1 MFYITVVGN
10 DTFDRSIDIL
20 QLVLPE
26 LLLLLGILALCIWA
40 FCSYFVRTVVQPLN
54 SFNDQMEGITETNLS
69 ARIPLNATQNELN
82 RTAKSFNEMLNR
94 LQQAF
99 EFQKSFVHHASHE
112 LRTPLASMLAQTEA
126 ALKRNLTADE
136 FKLVLQSLREDQ
148 QEMIDLTNSLLLLS
162 QYEKIT
168 SNDGWPLVRIDEI
181 LYDIITVMKRTFTN
195 INISV
200 EFLYLPDNDV
210 YLSVRGNDALLKSA
224 FRNLIKN
231 AYQYS
236 EDRTVQITI
245 EANESSISIHFENQG
260 KQISDDDQVRLFIPF
275 FRGQNAQRKKGFGLG
290 LSIVKRI
297 IVLHQGSIEYTPIS
311 TERNKFSIRFFK
323 HESGQATAAIDAL
336 LNSR

>member
-1 MFYITVVGN
+1 
-10 DTFDRSIDIL
+10 
-20 QLVLPE
+20 
-26 LLLLLGILALCIWA
+26 
-40 FCSYFVRTVVQPLN
+40 
-54 SFNDQMEGITETNLS
+54 
-69 ARIPLNATQNELN
+69 
-82 RTAKSFNEMLNR
+82 
-94 LQQAF
+94 
-99 EFQKSFVHHASHE
+99 
-112 LRTPLASMLAQTEA
+112 
-126 ALKRNLTADE
+126 
-136 FKLVLQSLREDQ
+136 
-148 QEMIDLTNSLLLLS
+148 
-162 QYEKIT
+162 
-168 SNDGWPLVRIDEI
+168 
-181 LYDIITVMKRTFTN
+181 
-195 INISV
+195 SV

-297 IVLHQGSIEYTPIS
+297 IVLHQGTIDYTPIN
-311 TERNKFSIRFFK
+311 TERNKFSICFLK
-323 HESGQATAAIDAL
+323 QDSSQASAAIDAL

>member
-1 MFYITVVGN
+1 MYFICTSFGANNSFLTSESWRPKMLALFAV
-10 DTFDRSIDIL
+10 
-20 QLVLPE
+20 
-26 LLLLLGILALCIWA
+26 LGICIWW
-40 FCSYFVRTVVQPLN
+40 FCSYFIRTLVQPLN
-54 SFNDQMEGITETNLS
+54 SFNDQMEGITETNLN
-69 ARIPLNATQNELN
+69 ARIPLTASQNELN
-82 RTAKSFNEMLNR
+82 RTARSFNEMLDR

-168 SNDGWPLVRIDEI
+168 SNEGWPLVRIDEI

-200 EFLYLPDNDV
+200 EFLYMPDNDV
-210 YLSVRGNDALLKSA
+210 YLSVKGNDALLKSA

-236 EDRTVQITI
+236 EDRTVEITI
-245 EANESSISIHFENQG
+245 EANEAGIALHFENQG
-260 KQISDDDQVRLFIPF
+260 RQISADDQARLFIPF
-275 FRGQNAQRKKGFGLG
+275 FRGQNAQREKGFGLG

-297 IVLHQGSIEYTPIS
+297 IVLHQGSITYTPVAA
-311 TERNKFSIRFFK
+311 ERNKFSIEFLK
-323 HESGQATAAIDAL
+323 HESTQANAAIDAL